1 MPHKATVTGG
11 LLDEPYPIRTKGD
24 VNRARV
30 LPMPRGSVRPAAKK
44 AAPAAAPA
52 PPAESEQPQGGFD
65 SIRQRNRIL
74 KRITT
79 RRGRRNGTRRA

>member
-1 MPHKATVTGG
+1 MPKVTGG

-24 VNRARV
+24 VSRART
-30 LPMPRGSVRPAAKK
+30 LPLPRGSVRPAAKK
-44 AAPAAAPA
+44 AAPAVAPVA
-52 PPAESEQPQGGFD
+52 PTESEQPQGGFD

-79 RRGRRNGTRRA
+79 RSSRRNGTRRA

>member
-1 MPHKATVTGG
+1 MPYP
-11 LLDEPYPIRTKGD
+11 DEPYPIRTKGD

-30 LPMPRGSVRPAAKK
+30 LPPSRAGMRALPARPAAKK
-44 AAPAAAPA
+44 AVPAA

-79 RRGRRNGTRRA
+79 RSSRRNGTRRA